1 MLQVFGKSLHLGRL
15 HASGFR
21 QVAALGQV
29 ACFRFSASRYTWAS
43 CMLQGDFGKLPHLR
57 PSCMLQGD
65 FGKLLHL
72 GRLQLQG
79 GCGKLLHAAQ
89 AKVHIQKWSDPV
101 ATHVQHTNK

>member
-1 MLQVFGKSLHLGRL
+1 
-15 HASGFR
+15 
-21 QVAALGQV
+21 
-29 ACFRFSASRYTWAS
+29 
-43 CMLQGDFGKLPHLR
+43 MLQGDFGKLPHLR

-89 AKVHIQKWSDPV
+89 AKVHIQKWSGPV
-101 ATHVQHTNK
+101 ATHVQRTNK